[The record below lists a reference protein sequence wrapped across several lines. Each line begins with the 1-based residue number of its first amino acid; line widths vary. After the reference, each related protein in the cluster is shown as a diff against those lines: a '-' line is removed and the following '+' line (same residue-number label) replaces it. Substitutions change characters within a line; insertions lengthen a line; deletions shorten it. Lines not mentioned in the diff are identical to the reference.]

1 MGPVRRDRAGEVLRP
16 HLGVGGLVGSMEK
29 DGSMRLMLAVLVGS
43 LLHESHL
50 SMMHAGENKN
60 AGSSKSEKGSSNN
73 QSRPCN
79 ILCLRR
85 DIKAKLTLLVFGGL
99 PSPDCMRAG

>member
-16 HLGVGGLVGSMEK
+16 HLGVGGLVGSIGKGWKHETNV
-29 DGSMRLMLAVLVGS
+29 AVLVGS

-60 AGSSKSEKGSSNN
+60 AR
-73 QSRPCN
+73 Q
-79 ILCLRR
+79 
-85 DIKAKLTLLVFGGL
+85 
-99 PSPDCMRAG
+99 